1 VGAALCYVFVR
12 GTSSGAWVGVVCVCV
27 ASGEG
32 GSLAEWVKTAVA
44 AVACAVITPLR
55 TPAQPNYRQAFLP
68 LPPPT
73 SQQTPANTNTTPH
86 LPAEVV
92 EYAAGIGRDL
102 MGEYVE
108 HVSTGIDTF
117 SIRQPLGVTAGIC
130 PFNFPGG
137 RAARLILATEGAPW
151 LAGRP
156 PFPTAPRS
164 GHTSLR
170 PHNPPHV
177 FLVSLCTFNK
187 CLQP

>member
-1 VGAALCYVFVR
+1 MGAALCYVFVR
-12 GTSSGAWVGVVCVCV
+12 GASSRAWVGVLCGVCFCV
-27 ASGEG
+27 AVGVG
-32 GSLAEWVKTAVA
+32 GSLAEWVSLAVA
-44 AVACAVITPLR
+44 AVAALSSPGGWR
-55 TPAQPNYRQAFLP
+55 TLAQPNYRQAFLP
-68 LPPPT
+68 VPPPT
-73 SQQTPANTNTTPH
+73 SQQTPANTMPH

-151 LAGRP
+151 LAAGRLSP
-156 PFPTAPRS
+156 LLHAAVKQVCA
-164 GHTSLR
+164 HTTLLT
-170 PHNPPHV
+170 
-177 FLVSLCTFNK
+177 FLMHF
-187 CLQP
+187 Q